1 MENNLKSLGEE
12 LVKSVHRM
20 EGFSSPNL
28 ELIIVEELATRLE
41 STVETKEGRI
51 LALRNMFHLGQI
63 FHDTTHGTTESD
75 TGPNGVDK

>member
-12 LVKSVHRM
+12 LVKSVKQM

-28 ELIIVEELATRLE
+28 ELILVEALATRLE
-41 STVETKEGRI
+41 GIVETKEDRI

-63 FHDTTHGTTESD
+63 FHDTAINTDE
-75 TGPNGVDK
+75 

>member
-28 ELIIVEELATRLE
+28 ELIIVDDLAT
-41 STVETKEGRI
+41 G
-51 LALRNMFHLGQI
+51 
-63 FHDTTHGTTESD
+63 
-75 TGPNGVDK
+75 

>member
-41 STVETKEGRI
+41 SIVETKEDRI

-63 FHDTTHGTTESD
+63 FHDTTTGTTES
-75 TGPNGVDK
+75 GSGQVNK